1 MTIIS
6 MPRRTLAKVVES
18 IILIEEKLPM
28 KQKNMAKY
36 LPNNSD
42 SDIWKQWWWRWA
54 L

>member
-1 MTIIS
+1 
-6 MPRRTLAKVVES
+6 
-18 IILIEEKLPM
+18 LIEEKLPM